1 MISNVIKAANPVL
14 HFMLQYQKKSQG
26 DDGNPALLHGTQP
39 PEDLL
44 THYKLLVHF
53 LATVPTKEKH
63 VRFWL
68 RHYERQ
74 LEGQIGSYSQAKL
87 AELKKASKLVPDEE
101 LSPDASIRRMPLT
114 SLYSKIRKAR
124 DILQDLAD
132 RVQGAVCIVFWESWD
147 ATYQQLAEIVGDST
161 MEATENGRI
170 FRPSGT
176 AAIYINRRKV
186 EKRAMLHRQQRLLM
200 NEKAS
205 AEQAAAEGA
214 AAAAERKYSS
224 GSQDSLHPS
233 ITKEQQ
239 EKMRGEQP
247 PASLLTPPEG
257 MDTSD
262 LFIAHH
268 EDPSLKMQ
276 SPLSVQSPE
285 LRNERVEDEEIQAL
299 VDMYEKRKHSAAGND
314 GALDDEDGGPES
326 WPFKLL
332 SAPMNEQ
339 GGPLPLIDSSELD
352 GIMDSN
358 DAADKS
364 GSSNNSSSADLRSSM
379 KRKASLQQSSL
390 FNKGNDNSRSSVME
404 HTDLRK
410 RIRLMEDDEQLHQQ
424 QQQQQAPQQQQTQQ
438 QQQQQKRQDK
448 NSSMQNMNESL
459 ARHGG
464 DPNMLFQDHE
474 HGQAGGD
481 PSSWAQQN
489 SDMPSFSPAANS
501 IVW

>member
-1 MISNVIKAANPVL
+1 
-14 HFMLQYQKKSQG
+14 MLQYQKKSQQE
-26 DDGNPALLHGTQP
+26 DSNPALLHGTQP

-161 MEATENGRI
+161 MEETENGRI

-214 AAAAERKYSS
+214 AVSAERKYSS
-224 GSQDSLHPS
+224 GSQDSLHPA
-233 ITKEQQ
+233 IPNEQQ
-239 EKMRGEQP
+239 EKMHGEQP

-257 MDTSD
+257 MDTNE

-299 VDMYEKRKHSAAGND
+299 VDMYEKRKQSAAGID
-314 GALDDEDGGPES
+314 GVLEDEDGGPES

-332 SAPMNEQ
+332 SAPMQNEQ
-339 GGPLPLIDSSELD
+339 GGPLRLIDSSELD

-358 DAADKS
+358 DAAGDKS
-364 GSSNNSSSADLRSSM
+364 GSSNSSSADLPGSM
-379 KRKASLQQSSL
+379 KRKAFLQQTSL
-390 FNKGNDNSRSSVME
+390 FNKGNENPRSAVME

-410 RIRLMEDDEQLHQQ
+410 RIRLMEDDEQQHQQ
-424 QQQQQAPQQQQTQQ
+424 QQQQQALQQ
-438 QQQQQKRQDK
+438 QQQKQKRQDK
-448 NSSMQNMNESL
+448 NSSMQSLSESM

-464 DPNMLFQDHE
+464 DPGLLFPDHE
-474 HGQAGGD
+474 HGPAGGD
-481 PSSWAQQN
+481 SSSWAQQN